1 MADSE
6 WVQMSPGVKRRIRV
20 DGEKMMLV
28 EVHFDAGITLPTH
41 SHPHEQISYI
51 GSGRMEFTVGG
62 KTVEV
67 AAGQSLHLPSN
78 VPHGA
83 RSVEESTVLDLF
95 SPPREDF
102 RK

>member
-1 MADSE
+1 MT
-6 WVQMSPGVKRRIRV
+6 QGVKRRIRV

-28 EVHFDAGITLPTH
+28 EVRFEAGAAVPEH
-41 SHPHEQISYI
+41 AHVHEQISYVAN
-51 GSGRMEFTVGG
+51 GRMEFTVDG

-67 AAGQSLHLPSN
+67 AAGQNLHLPSN

-83 RSVEESTVLDLF
+83 RSVAESTVLDMF

>member
-1 MADSE
+1 
-6 WVQMSPGVKRRIRV
+6 
-20 DGEKMMLV
+20 
-28 EVHFDAGITLPTH
+28 
-41 SHPHEQISYI
+41 
-51 GSGRMEFTVGG
+51 MEFTVDG

-67 AAGQSLHLPSN
+67 AAGQNLHLPSN

-83 RSVEESTVLDLF
+83 RSVAESTVLDMF